1 MSSSIVEEI
10 CKWEKA
16 PEWKLERAP
25 VYMHDAYV
33 SLLCRSYAEAGL
45 DPPTFIDDIPIKS
58 EPAPKPRAPA
68 EPDIGS
74 PHKVHL
80 RVKYDDDGDCVHCSI
95 ASKFADMYTEYY
107 DQSKKPP
114 LHVVVQAY
122 KELGFSDEFLKSII
136 TKHDI
141 MEKRY
146 EKLDLDK
153 IFGAE
158 KKKKKKEKA
167 PPKPPTEQDEDIEVE
182 EEEEVESDHEDECF
196 DMEANDDDDEEA
208 IEEDFDEG
216 GADED

>member
-25 VYMHDAYV
+25 VYMRDAYV

-45 DPPTFIDDIPIKS
+45 DPPTFIDDIPLQP
-58 EPAPKPRAPA
+58 EPEPKPRAPD
-68 EPDIGS
+68 EPEIGS

-80 RVKYDDDGDCVHCSI
+80 RVTCDDDEDRVRCTI
-95 ASKFADMYTEYY
+95 AAKFADMYTEYY

-122 KELGFSDEFLKSII
+122 KELGFSDDFLKSII
-136 TKHDI
+136 TKHDV

-146 EKLDLDK
+146 GNLDLDK

-167 PPKPPTEQDEDIEVE
+167 PPEPPAVEQEEEMEAE

-196 DMEANDDDDEEA
+196 DMEGNDEDDEA
-208 IEEDFDEG
+208 VEEDFDEG